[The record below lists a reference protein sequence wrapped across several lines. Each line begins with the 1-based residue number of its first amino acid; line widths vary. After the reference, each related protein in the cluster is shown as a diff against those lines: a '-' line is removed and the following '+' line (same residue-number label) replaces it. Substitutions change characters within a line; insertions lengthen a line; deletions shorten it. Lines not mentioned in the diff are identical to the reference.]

1 MDREKV
7 ISTILKYSELFTE
20 SELQRCSDQQLKST
34 LDTLFLFIRIERLQ
48 SWCHNK
54 P

>member
-7 ISTILKYSELFTE
+7 ISTILNHSELFTE
-20 SELQRCSDQQLKST
+20 SELHRYSDQQLKST

-48 SWCHNK
+48 SQCHDK